1 MMFSS
6 RFTWSLHA
14 NRLSRVLEARHAA
27 GQDVLDLTESNPTR
41 AGFDYSAETI
51 LAALAQPQALVYEP
65 SPRGL
70 SPARAAIAGYYA
82 SLGHAVDPEALHLT
96 ASTSEAYAF
105 LFKLLAD
112 PGDEVLAP
120 QPSYPLFDFL
130 TALEAVKLLHYP
142 LHHDRQAGWR
152 IDLERLAAM
161 ISTKTRALLV
171 VNPNNPTGSF
181 LKQEERQA
189 LNALCREYDLALISD
204 EVFADYGH
212 GDDPQRVTTLIDN
225 HAVLTF
231 VLGGLSKTLGL
242 PQMKLAWIHV
252 AGPADLAV
260 EARERLDFIAD
271 TYLSVGTPV
280 QQATPRLLALR
291 REIQQQIRQRVAAN
305 ERHLREQC
313 HGRHGVRL
321 LPREGGWY
329 AVLALPPSVREEE
342 FTLALLAQDHV
353 LVHPGYFFDF
363 AQEGFLVVS
372 LLTRPAVLQEGTTRL
387 LARLAR
393 GWDLRW

>member
-1 MMFSS
+1 MFSS

-14 NRLSRVLEARHAA
+14 NQLSRLLEAQQAA
-27 GQDVLDLTESNPTR
+27 GRVIFDLTESNPTQ
-41 AGFDYSAETI
+41 AGFAYPAEMI
-51 LAALAQPQALVYEP
+51 LPALAQPQSLRYEP
-65 SPRGL
+65 SPSGL
-70 SPARAAIAGYYA
+70 PAARAAVAGYYS
-82 SLGHAVDPEALHLT
+82 SLGHAVNAESFHLT

-130 TALEAVKLLHYP
+130 TALESVRLLHYP
-142 LHHDRQAGWR
+142 LRYDEQSGWR
-152 IDLERLAAM
+152 INLDRLAAI
-161 ISTKTRALLV
+161 ISTKTRALIV

-181 LKQEERQA
+181 LTQDELQA
-189 LNALCREYDLALISD
+189 LNALCREHDLALISD

-212 GDDPQRVTTLIDN
+212 GDDPRRVTTLIDN
-225 HAVLTF
+225 PAALTF

-252 AGPADLAV
+252 SGPAGLAAA
-260 EARERLDFIAD
+260 ARERLDFIAD

-280 QQATPRLLALR
+280 QHAAPRWLALR
-291 REIQQQIRQRVAAN
+291 QEMQQQIHQRLAAN
-305 ERHLREQC
+305 EDYLRAEC
-313 HGRHGVRL
+313 RRLSGVKVLR
-321 LPREGGWY
+321 RDGGWY
-329 AVLALPPSVREEE
+329 AVLALPPAVREEE
-342 FTLALLAQDHV
+342 FTLALLEQDQV

-372 LLTRPAVLQEGTTRL
+372 LLTRPAVLQEGSARL

-393 GWDLRW
+393 G

>member
-1 MMFSS
+1 MFSS

-14 NRLSRVLEARHAA
+14 NQLSRLLEAQQAA
-27 GQDVLDLTESNPTR
+27 GRVILDLTESNPTQ
-41 AGFDYSAETI
+41 AGFDYPAETI
-51 LAALAQPQALVYEP
+51 LQALAQPQSLRYEP
-65 SPRGL
+65 SPSGL
-70 SPARAAIAGYYA
+70 LAASAAIAGYYS
-82 SLGHAVDPEALHLT
+82 SLGHSVNAESFHLT
-96 ASTSEAYAF
+96 ASTSEGYAF

-130 TALEAVKLLHYP
+130 TALESVTLLHYP
-142 LHHDRQAGWR
+142 LRYDEQSGWR
-152 IDLERLAAM
+152 IDLERLAAT
-161 ISTKTRALLV
+161 ISTKTRALIV

-181 LKQEERQA
+181 LTPDELQA

-212 GDDPQRVTTLIDN
+212 GENPERVATLIGN
-225 HAVLTF
+225 HAALTF
-231 VLGGLSKTLGL
+231 VLGGLSKMLGL

-252 AGPADLAV
+252 NGPAGQVAA
-260 EARERLDFIAD
+260 ARERLDFIAD

-280 QQATPRLLALR
+280 QHATPRWLALR
-291 REIQQQIRQRVAAN
+291 QEMQQQIHQRLAAN
-305 ERHLREQC
+305 ENHLRTQC
-313 HGRHGVRL
+313 RSFPGVKL
-321 LPREGGWY
+321 LRREGGWY
-329 AVLALPPSVREEE
+329 AVLALPPAVREEE
-342 FTLALLAQDHV
+342 FTLALLEQDHV

-372 LLTRPAVLQEGTTRL
+372 LLTRPELFQEGMARL
-387 LARLAR
+387 LLRLAR